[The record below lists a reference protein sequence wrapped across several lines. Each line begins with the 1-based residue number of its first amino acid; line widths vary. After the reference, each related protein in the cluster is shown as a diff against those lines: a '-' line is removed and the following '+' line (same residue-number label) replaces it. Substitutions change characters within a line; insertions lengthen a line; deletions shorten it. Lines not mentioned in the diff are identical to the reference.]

1 MSVVA
6 LVIAPSLVSSSD
18 VAQQGTV
25 SLSFNQ
31 TGVYVCDQ
39 LGNPKRKDQAL
50 EVRFNL
56 GQLTEGKVSQNSTGL
71 RLALALTNRRATNK
85 VT

>member
-25 SLSFNQ
+25 SLSFNNQ

-39 LGNPKRKDQAL
+39 LEVTQNEKDQAF
-50 EVRFNL
+50 RSSF
-56 GQLTEGKVSQNSTGL
+56 
-71 RLALALTNRRATNK
+71 
-85 VT
+85 